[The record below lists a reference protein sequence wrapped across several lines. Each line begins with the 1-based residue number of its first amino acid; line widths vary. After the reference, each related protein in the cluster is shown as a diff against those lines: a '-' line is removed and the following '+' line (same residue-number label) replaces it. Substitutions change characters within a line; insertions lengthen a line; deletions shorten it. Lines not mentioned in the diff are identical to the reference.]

1 MAGLLDRVLGVPL
14 SRARR
19 DALMVN
25 TISGRSGPDAA
36 AYVLA
41 GVQHNTEKAGAL
53 LAAQGIFAIA
63 CTYGLDHGWP
73 RSLAIAA
80 ILLLV
85 AGAMLA
91 MSMLR
96 STAAPFRHGDHDAR
110 MATMFHVL
118 ISRMVRF
125 NIALYCTFLSVLL
138 LGIAAIRFAY

>member
-1 MAGLLDRVLGVPL
+1 MAHVFERILGIPL
-14 SRARR
+14 TRARR
-19 DALMVN
+19 DALMAN
-25 TISGRSGPDAA
+25 TLSGRSGPDAA

-73 RSLAIAA
+73 RGLAIAA

-96 STAAPFRHGDHDAR
+96 STAAPFRHGEEDKR
-110 MATMFHVL
+110 LKIMFDL
-118 ISRMVRF
+118 LLLRMVRF